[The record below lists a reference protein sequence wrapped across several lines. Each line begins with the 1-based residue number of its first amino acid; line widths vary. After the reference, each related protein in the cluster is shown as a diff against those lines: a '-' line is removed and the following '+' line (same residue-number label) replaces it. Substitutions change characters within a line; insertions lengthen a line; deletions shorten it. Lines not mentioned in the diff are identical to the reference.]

1 MGFLNIIA
9 LSYLSIISVVVFFH
23 FFNRKS
29 NIVYVPSFIPWKEI
43 RTDVV
48 TSRLFRINLLF
59 LLQIFLII
67 LLSLFLSRP
76 YLSSDILTIH
86 GHNRVV
92 VLDTSA
98 SMQTIEKEGTRYEQA
113 KKHILE
119 LIDKMKPAD
128 KMMIISAYSSSEVI
142 CDLTGN
148 EKRLRESIEN
158 FVPTDTS
165 TDLEGGVSLAL
176 SYLENMDNRELY
188 IFTDQ
193 RIKDCGLKMNEL
205 DPKSIQ
211 FYRFGSS
218 GNNVAVSSFDTFQD
232 LFRDT
237 DEAYI
242 TVKNYSENTKD
253 VKLKVQLDQDVLMH
267 RNLSLKKHEQKT
279 LAVHNISLPGIL
291 KAEIETDDDLKVDNL
306 AYGVIKKR
314 EKLINIIMITDS
326 NNLKMEFGKLENA
339 FKRIKIKTISIDAYN
354 PTILESY
361 DISVFHKFVPP
372 KPPSINSLFI
382 SPYIV
387 DEKGSDLTAKETDEN
402 EKISDS
408 VLHKKNANWRSFLIP
423 KGTMQKVKIVD
434 WENTHPTMKYLDYL
448 DNVKTDNALLYE
460 PPKDATILINV
471 LGKIFAK
478 ESFVSDK
485 NVRNRLHLAFSSKL
499 GTKRIIVLGLDL
511 GEFNY
516 SDNNNLPV
524 LIMTLNML
532 QWLSPLGENLDSF
545 GRTNLAI
552 NDQFKTGDLYPLHNY
567 DNFKELNIKGTDG
580 KMLPVSDYAF
590 SEKETKPQQVI
601 KKDSSG
607 KKSDDVGVEPGI
619 VPNYAMIKHA
629 GIYVVKT
636 QTRDEKFVAN
646 FFDES
651 ESNIKPIDSDS
662 INKDGKLKKSQLPNK
677 KPIVSTKKENED
689 VSRYLLYFVPLLLFI
704 EWIYSFVSKKQ

>member
-9 LSYLSIISVVVFFH
+9 LSYLSISSVVVFLH

-86 GHNRVV
+86 GHNKIV

-98 SMQTIEKEGTRYEQA
+98 SMQTIEKDGTRFGQA
-113 KKHILE
+113 KEHILE

-142 CDLTGN
+142 CSLTGD
-148 EKRLRESIEN
+148 EERLRKSIEN
-158 FVPTDTS
+158 FMPTDAA

-176 SYLENMDNRELY
+176 SYLENMDNRQLY

-193 RIKDCGLKMNEL
+193 RIEDCGLKKDEL
-205 DPKSIQ
+205 DPESLH
-211 FYRFGSS
+211 FYRFGAS
-218 GNNVAVSSFDTFQD
+218 GNNVSISSFDTFQD
-232 LFRDT
+232 LFKDT
-237 DEAYI
+237 DAAYI
-242 TVKNYSENTKD
+242 TVKNYSEKSKD
-253 VKLKVQLDQDVLMH
+253 VKLKIQLEQDVLME
-267 RNLSLKKHEQKT
+267 RNLALNKYEQKT

-291 KAEIETDDDLKVDNL
+291 KAEIETNDDLKADNV
-306 AYGVIKKR
+306 AFGVLKKR
-314 EKLINIIMITDS
+314 EKLINIIIVTDS
-326 NNLKMEFGKLENA
+326 NNLKMEFKKLEKA
-339 FKRIKIKTISIDAYN
+339 FKRIKIKTIFISEYN

-361 DISVFHKFVPP
+361 DISIFHKFVPQ

-382 SPYIV
+382 SPYII
-387 DEKGSDLTAKETDEN
+387 DENKSELTAKEISKN
-402 EKISDS
+402 EETAES
-408 VLHKKNANWRSFLIP
+408 VLYTEKENWRSFLIP

-434 WENTHPTMKYLDYL
+434 WDNTHPTMKYLDYL
-448 DNVKTDNALLYE
+448 DNIKTDNALLYE
-460 PPKDATILINV
+460 PPKDARILINV
-471 LGKIFAK
+471 LGEIFAK
-478 ESFVSDK
+478 KPLILDK
-485 NVRNRLHLAFSSKL
+485 NLKNRLHLAFSSKL
-499 GTKRIIVLGLDL
+499 GNERIIVLGLDL

-516 SDNNNLPV
+516 SDNNNLPI

-552 NDQFKTGDLYPLHNY
+552 NDQFKTGDLYPLYNY
-567 DNFKELNIKGTDG
+567 DNFKGLNIIGRDGT
-580 KMLPVSDYAF
+580 MLPVSDYAF
-590 SEKETKPQQVI
+590 SDKDTKPLMVI

-607 KKSDDVGVEPGI
+607 TKSGEPTAEM

-636 QTRDEKFVAN
+636 DTRDETFVAN

-651 ESNIKPIDSDS
+651 ESNIKPMDSDS
-662 INKDGKLKKSQLPNK
+662 INKDGKLKKLHIPNNM
-677 KPIVSTKKENED
+677 PIVTTKKQNED
-689 VSRYLLYFVPLLLFI
+689 ISRYLLYLVPLLLFV